1 MINTFDKAQSIS
13 CLQGAIW
20 EGKIVM
26 GYKYETHLH
35 TSEASLCGSST
46 GAELARFYKEQG
58 YQGLVVTDHFFNGN
72 TAVDRSLP
80 WEEKV
85 ALYCRGYESAKE
97 EGDKIGLDVFF
108 GVEWAFH
115 GDEFL
120 LYGVSKE
127 WLLAHPDMLGWSH
140 KQLFEEIEK
149 IGGLMIQAHPFRDR
163 GYIGIIHLY
172 PELVHGIEVTN
183 TGNAPMDDRLADVYA
198 KYWNLPV
205 TSGSDTHRVGLPG
218 RGIRGVVSEER
229 WVDITSYANQVKNH
243 TGYEIIS
250 TEDAVGIQPEDRIHK
265 AVDMFD
271 REEKDITER
280 LHKILPESVFLPE
293 E

>member
-1 MINTFDKAQSIS
+1 
-13 CLQGAIW
+13 
-20 EGKIVM
+20 M

-35 TSEASLCGSST
+35 TSEASLCGANT
-46 GAELARFYKEQG
+46 GAELVRFYKELG

-72 TAVDRSLP
+72 TAIDRSLP

-85 ALYCRGYESAKE
+85 AQYCLGYENAKE

-127 WLLAHPDMLGWSH
+127 WLLAHPDMLDWSH
-140 KQLFEEIEK
+140 KQLFEEINK

-172 PELVHGIEVTN
+172 PELAHGIEVTN
-183 TGNAPMDDRLADVYA
+183 TGNMPVDDRLADIYA
-198 KYWNLPV
+198 KYWDLPV

-218 RGIRGVVSEER
+218 RGIRGVISENR
-229 WVDITSYANQVKNH
+229 WTDISSYINQVKNRN
-243 TGYEIIS
+243 GYTIIR
-250 TEDAVGIQPEDRIHK
+250 TEDAVGLQAEDKIYK
-265 AVDMFD
+265 AVDMYD
-271 REEKDITER
+271 CEERDITNR
-280 LHKILPESVFLPE
+280 LYEILPASVFQAE
-293 E
+293 

>member
-1 MINTFDKAQSIS
+1 
-13 CLQGAIW
+13 
-20 EGKIVM
+20 M

-35 TSEASLCGSST
+35 TSEASLCGANT
-46 GAELARFYKEQG
+46 GAELARFYKELG

-72 TAVDRSLP
+72 TAIDRSLP

-85 ALYCRGYESAKE
+85 AQYCLGYEHAKE

-127 WLLAHPDMLGWSH
+127 WLLAHPDMLDWSH
-140 KQLFEEIEK
+140 KQLFEEINK

-172 PELVHGIEVTN
+172 PNWRMEL
-183 TGNAPMDDRLADVYA
+183 R
-198 KYWNLPV
+198 
-205 TSGSDTHRVGLPG
+205 
-218 RGIRGVVSEER
+218 
-229 WVDITSYANQVKNH
+229 
-243 TGYEIIS
+243 
-250 TEDAVGIQPEDRIHK
+250 
-265 AVDMFD
+265 
-271 REEKDITER
+271 
-280 LHKILPESVFLPE
+280 
-293 E
+293 

>member
-1 MINTFDKAQSIS
+1 
-13 CLQGAIW
+13 
-20 EGKIVM
+20 M

-120 LYGVSKE
+120 LYGVNQE
-127 WLLAHPDMLGWSH
+127 WLLAHPDMLSWSH
-140 KQLFEEIEK
+140 KRLFEEIEK

-183 TGNAPMDDRLADVYA
+183 TGNVPMDDRLAEVYA

-218 RGIRGVVSEER
+218 RGCRGVVSEER
-229 WVDITSYANQVKNH
+229 WMDITSYINQVKNR

-250 TEDAVGIQPEDRIHK
+250 TEDAVGIQPGDRIHK

-271 REEKDITER
+271 CEEKDITER
-280 LHKILPESVFLPE
+280 LRDILPESVFQPE